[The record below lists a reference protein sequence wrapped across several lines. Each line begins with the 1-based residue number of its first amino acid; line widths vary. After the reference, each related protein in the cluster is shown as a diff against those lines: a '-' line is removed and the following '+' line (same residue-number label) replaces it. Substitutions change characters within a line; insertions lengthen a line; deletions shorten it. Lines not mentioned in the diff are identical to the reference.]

1 MQKQKSHRLMTFF
14 SFTEMVRK
22 EGLEPSHLAVLTPEA
37 SASTNSATFASSKIL
52 IGDPDENRTHDHQLR
67 KLILYPTELRVH
79 QVFLFT
85 TTKQSKKQ
93 EQKLSLQRQ
102 TSCFSKKS
110 LDFHIFCMY

>member
-1 MQKQKSHRLMTFF
+1 MTFF

-67 KLILYPTELRVH
+67 KLILYPTELRGHFHHRGESSDVH
-79 QVFLFT
+79 YSKPFLNCNIRP
-85 TTKQSKKQ
+85 SKFFKI
-93 EQKLSLQRQ
+93 LHSHHNRCSDL
-102 TSCFSKKS
+102 
-110 LDFHIFCMY
+110 L